1 MRNARGKNIL
11 KLGAKMKF
19 YLKKAII
26 GLAYLLFSAVT
37 AYAILFIPD
46 LVGLKIAL
54 LVLNL
59 SLYCYVLAVTAFQ
72 DGQTAYKVRLANDL
86 NRKQIILT
94 GDDIPLDKQNEYKH
108 YKGFVIG
115 LIICIPVIVLIG
127 IHAILMATNSSNQDF
142 GLVASYIYMM
152 VYAFAGL
159 HVKVENLFNVVSPY
173 WNLLAIPVIILV
185 QGVFFY
191 LGGRKIELQQEM
203 IREKHRMIHGE

>member
-19 YLKKAII
+19 YLKKAIV

-72 DGQTAYKVRLANDL
+72 DGQAAYKVRLANDL

-94 GDDIPLDKQNEYKH
+94 GDDIPLDTQKEYKH